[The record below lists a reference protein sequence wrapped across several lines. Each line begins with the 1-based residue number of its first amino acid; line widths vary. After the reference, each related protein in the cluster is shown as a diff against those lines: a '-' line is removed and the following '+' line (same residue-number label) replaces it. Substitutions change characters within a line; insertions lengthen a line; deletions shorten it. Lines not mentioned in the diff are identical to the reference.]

1 MGEKKSQYKT
11 FLKILFSEKS
21 TSQTNFIPCATH
33 GYSLDLDI
41 VKSDNLDF
49 EQKRINFPLA

>member
-1 MGEKKSQYKT
+1 MGGKKSQYRS

-21 TSQTNFIPCATH
+21 TSETSFIQCATH

-41 VKSDNLDF
+41 VKSDSLDF
-49 EQKRINFPLA
+49 EQKRINFPLT